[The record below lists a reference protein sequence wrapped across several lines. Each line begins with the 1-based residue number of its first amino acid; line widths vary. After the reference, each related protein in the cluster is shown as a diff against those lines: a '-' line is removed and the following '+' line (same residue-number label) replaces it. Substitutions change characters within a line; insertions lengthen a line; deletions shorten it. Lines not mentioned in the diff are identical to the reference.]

1 MTKAERIV
9 RIVRIAIIGD
19 FNPEYETHHAI
30 NRSLVHAAEALGIRM
45 ESKWVATGCV
55 ERGAE
60 KILRKYDGLFVA
72 SGSPYRSMEGA
83 FAAIGFART
92 QGWPLIGT

>member
-1 MTKAERIV
+1 MSGTVHVAV
-9 RIVRIAIIGD
+9 IGD

-30 NRSLVHAAEALGIRM
+30 NRSLGQAAEALDLRM

-55 ERGAE
+55 ERDAD
-60 KILRKYDGLFVA
+60 KVLSHYDAMFIA

-83 FAAIGFART
+83 FAAIRLART
-92 QGWPLIGT
+92 GRWPLIGT